1 MSSIP
6 ATNSL
11 HPTLE
16 RSPASLTGLRTVAV
30 GAPPSEDARTF
41 AGVFRSVEEGAV
53 ERQSEEEDLS
63 DTGLAASLADVTR
76 TQPQEGP
83 LPETGLPVTAAA
95 SGPRVGSAPALSD
108 ATDRHAQVVPMP
120 SEKVSSGM
128 GNVSLS
134 EPIKDHLPKQDT
146 LNSANRTQPLVGQP
160 QADEGR
166 PPSQG
171 QKTPWAADY
180 TAAPPVNQSQGP
192 APETS
197 QEGSNQMDQ
206 DARAAARTELEERD
220 KWLLVSRAGLAKPQ
234 PRAPTEFGL
243 SLPPGMRNWTGLE
256 GPSLAALAG
265 QSEFY
270 PDNASDSDP
279 TTGSPREARFGS
291 GPSLLAQRDLG
302 PSPLAPLAM
311 RSPGLSDLNARDA
324 FSLVT
329 LFADATVTDLGDEGS
344 TPAGTEVSDWR
355 VALSAGP
362 NQPLNALARPDLAQA
377 LARQI
382 AVAVQSSDGGKPTVD
397 LRLAPEELGRVRLR
411 VSSHEG
417 VVTVAV
423 VAERSETL
431 DLLRRHVEALAR
443 GLLDVGYQEARFSFA
458 GQNSGEN
465 AAKAPKA
472 QGFHQAEEQGLG
484 PVLDMPLPPTL
495 LSPAM
500 AGARINV
507 LI

>member
-1 MSSIP
+1 MSAIP

-16 RSPASLTGLRTVAV
+16 RSPASLTGLLTLAV
-30 GAPPSEDARTF
+30 GAPPSEGARTF

-63 DTGLAASLADVTR
+63 DTGLAASPADVTR
-76 TQPQEGP
+76 TQPHEGP
-83 LPETGLPVTAAA
+83 LPETGLPATAAA
-95 SGPRVGSAPALSD
+95 SGPRVGSVPALSD
-108 ATDRHAQVVPMP
+108 ATDRHALVVPMP
-120 SEKVSSGM
+120 SEKAPSGM

-160 QADEGR
+160 QADESM
-166 PPSQG
+166 PPGQG
-171 QKTPWAADY
+171 QKTSWAADY

-192 APETS
+192 APEAS
-197 QEGSNQMDQ
+197 QKGSNQMDQ
-206 DARAAARTELEERD
+206 DARASAKTELEERD
-220 KWLLVSRAGLAKPQ
+220 KRLLVSRAGLAKLQ
-234 PRAPTEFGL
+234 PRTLAEFGL
-243 SLPPGMRNWTGLE
+243 SLPPGMRNWAGLE
-256 GPSLAALAG
+256 GPALAAFAG
-265 QSEFY
+265 QSEFD

-302 PSPLAPLAM
+302 PSPLAPLATGSSG
-311 RSPGLSDLNARDA
+311 RSDFNAWDV

-329 LFADATVTDLGDEGS
+329 LSADATATDLGDEGG

-355 VALSAGP
+355 VAPYAGP
-362 NQPLNALARPDLAQA
+362 NQPLSALARSDLAQA

-382 AVAVQSSDGGKPTVD
+382 AVAVQSNDGGKPTVD

-465 AAKAPKA
+465 AGKAPKA
-472 QGFHQAEEQGLG
+472 QGFHQAEEKGLG
-484 PVLDMPLPPTL
+484 IILDMSLPPTL
-495 LSPAM
+495 LLPAM

>member
-1 MSSIP
+1 MSAIP

-16 RSPASLTGLRTVAV
+16 RSPASLTGLLTLAV
-30 GAPPSEDARTF
+30 GAPPSEGARTF

-63 DTGLAASLADVTR
+63 DTGLAASPADVTR
-76 TQPQEGP
+76 TQPHEGP
-83 LPETGLPVTAAA
+83 LPETGLPATAAA
-95 SGPRVGSAPALSD
+95 SGPRVGSVPALSD
-108 ATDRHAQVVPMP
+108 ATDRHALVVPMP
-120 SEKVSSGM
+120 SEKAPSGM

-160 QADEGR
+160 QADESM
-166 PPSQG
+166 PPGQG
-171 QKTPWAADY
+171 QKTSWAADY

-192 APETS
+192 APEAS
-197 QEGSNQMDQ
+197 QKGSNQMDQ
-206 DARAAARTELEERD
+206 DARASAKTELEERD
-220 KWLLVSRAGLAKPQ
+220 KRLLVSRAGLAKLQ
-234 PRAPTEFGL
+234 PRTLAEFGL
-243 SLPPGMRNWTGLE
+243 SLPPGMRNWAGLE
-256 GPSLAALAG
+256 GPALAAFAG
-265 QSEFY
+265 QSEFD

-302 PSPLAPLAM
+302 PSPLAPLATGSSG
-311 RSPGLSDLNARDA
+311 RSDFNAWDV

-329 LFADATVTDLGDEGS
+329 LSADATATDLGDEGG

-355 VALSAGP
+355 VAPYAGP
-362 NQPLNALARPDLAQA
+362 NQPLSALARPDLAQA

-382 AVAVQSSDGGKPTVD
+382 AVAVQSNDGGKPTVD

-465 AAKAPKA
+465 AGKAPKA
-472 QGFHQAEEQGLG
+472 QGFHQAEEKGLG
-484 PVLDMPLPPTL
+484 IILDMSLPPTL
-495 LSPAM
+495 LLPAM